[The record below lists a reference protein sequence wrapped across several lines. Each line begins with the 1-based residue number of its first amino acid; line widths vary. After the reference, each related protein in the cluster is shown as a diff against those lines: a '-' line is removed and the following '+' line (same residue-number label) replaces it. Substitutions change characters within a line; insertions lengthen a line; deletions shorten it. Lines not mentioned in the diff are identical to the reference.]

1 MDIKLKSDHPVMVT
15 GANGYVASWLV
26 KLLLDE
32 GNTVHA
38 TVRNP
43 DDKAKVGHLEKIAD
57 SSPGSLVFFKAD
69 LLDAEA
75 FDAPMQGCEIVFH
88 TASPFMARNVTDP
101 MAQLVTP
108 AKQGTENVL
117 EAVNRTESVKRVV
130 LTSSV
135 VGIYGDAVDLHIA
148 GKQAFDE
155 SDWNTSSSVEHQ
167 PYNFSKV
174 EAEKLAWEINKKQ
187 NRWQLLTINP
197 GLVLGPALGA
207 TQSESMHIMQDFG
220 NGMLLMGAPKL
231 EFGMVDVRDAAK
243 AHVLAGFKADASG
256 RHITS
261 NISITYMDISRI
273 LRKHFSWK
281 YPFPR
286 MAAPKSILW
295 LVAPLAG
302 LSRKFVST
310 NIGYPLKF
318 DNSYIKKDLGMDFL
332 PPEKTIVDHFQQLLD
347 QGLIKKRS

>member
-1 MDIKLKSDHPVMVT
+1 MDINLRSDKPVLVT

-26 KLLLDE
+26 KNLLDA

-43 DDKAKVGHLEKIAD
+43 DDKAKVGHLDKIAD
-57 SSPGSLVFFKAD
+57 NSPGTLKFFKAD
-69 LLDAEA
+69 LLDADA

-108 AKQGTENVL
+108 AKQGTAHVL

-135 VGIYGDAVDLHIA
+135 VGIYGDAVDLQKT
-148 GKQAFDE
+148 GKAAFDE
-155 SDWNTSSSVEHQ
+155 SDWNTSSTVDHQ

-174 EAEKLAWEINKKQ
+174 EAEKLAWEIQKQ
-187 NRWQLLTINP
+187 QTRWDLLTINP

-207 TQSESMHIMQDFG
+207 TQSESMSIMQDFG

-231 EFGMVDVRDAAK
+231 EFGMVDVRDVAK
-243 AHVLAGFKADASG
+243 AHILAGFKADASG

-261 NISITYMDISRI
+261 NLSINYMDISRI
-273 LRKHFSWK
+273 LRKNFNWK

-286 MAAPKSILW
+286 MAAPNFVLW
-295 LVAPLAG
+295 LLAPIFG

-310 NIGYPLKF
+310 NIGFPLKF
-318 DNSYIKKDLGMDFL
+318 DNSYIKKDLGIEFM
-332 PPEKTIVDHFQQLLD
+332 PPEQTIVDHFQQLLD
-347 QGLIKKRS
+347 QGLIKKRG